1 MDRHDI
7 PGVTARA
14 IAENHR
20 KDLEIQD
27 EYKCNCL
34 TYWVDEE
41 RENVF
46 CLIDA
51 PDISAVK
58 DLHRRSH
65 GLIPH
70 GIVEV
75 DGNLVKAFLGR
86 IHDPVSAVRNNKSE
100 LSIFNDPAFR
110 ALVVANL
117 KEKSL
122 FACKYGKEVRNE
134 LVKNF
139 NRQVEE
145 SVREHKGSLVENHNE
160 FLISFT
166 SVTNAVDFALKL
178 QSLISLQNSNTK
190 LPKVELQIGISAGV
204 PVTESKNLFGDA
216 VKMAKSL
223 SFIANSLF
231 IKTSPVIK
239 QLYKGNTPQF
249 FDSSGPLITLNTE
262 EEHFLQ
268 SLLNVVHDS
277 LADETFNIT
286 GFSREIGV
294 SNSQLYR
301 KTVHLTGLSPND
313 FFKEVRLDQS
323 IRLLQDKSITETA
336 YTLGFTNPSYF
347 TRCFKK
353 RFNILPIDYCK
364 SLS

>member
-14 IAENHR
+14 IAENHQ

-27 EYKCNCL
+27 EYSCNCL

-51 PDISAVK
+51 PDISSVK

-86 IHDPVSAVRNNKSE
+86 IHDPISEVGIGKSE

-110 ALVVANL
+110 ALVVADL
-117 KEKSL
+117 KEKA
-122 FACKYGKEVRNE
+122 FFGCKYGKEVRNE
-134 LVKNF
+134 LTKRF
-139 NRQVEE
+139 NQQVEE
-145 SVREHKGSLVENHNE
+145 AIQEHKGSLVEKHDE

-166 SVTNAVDFALKL
+166 SVTNAVEF
-178 QSLISLQNSNTK
+178 SLRLQNLIESQNSSSS

-204 PVTESKNLFGDA
+204 PVAESKSLFGDA
-216 VKMAKSL
+216 VKMAKTL
-223 SFIANSLF
+223 SFISNSCF
-231 IKTSPVIK
+231 IKTSSVIR
-239 QLYKGNTPQF
+239 QLYKGGMPHL
-249 FDSSGPLITLNTE
+249 FDSSGPLITLSTD
-262 EEHFLQ
+262 EEHFIK
-268 SLLNVVHDS
+268 SLVHVIQDS
-277 LADETFNIT
+277 LADETFNIAR
-286 GFSREIGV
+286 FSREIGV

-301 KTVHLTGLSPND
+301 KTVHLTGFSPND
-313 FFKEVRLDQS
+313 FFKEVRLTES
-323 IRLLQDKSITETA
+323 AKLLQNKTVTETS
-336 YTLGFTNPSYF
+336 YVLGFTNPSYF
-347 TRCFKK
+347 TKCFKK
-353 RFNILPIDYCK
+353 RFNVLPLDYCK